1 MEADLNASLQLVVGG
16 FLSTG
21 FTTDTLAWIFFLF
34 IEDDND
40 EDDQRHKTCLARERE
55 RETACCLNDWAR
67 PQSG

>member
-40 EDDQRHKTCLARERE
+40 EDDQRHKTCLARESLPAAWMTE
-55 RETACCLNDWAR
+55 RVLN
-67 PQSG
+67 QVKS